1 MEFDTKN
8 VNGSSY
14 HLAGIV
20 PCGGQSLDFGMEWP
34 DFMMPIAPNYTM
46 LNNLF

>member
-1 MEFDTKN
+1 MEFDTKT

-20 PCGGQSLDFGMEWP
+20 PCGGQSLDFEME
-34 DFMMPIAPNYTM
+34 
-46 LNNLF
+46 

>member
-20 PCGGQSLDFGMEWP
+20 PCGGQTLTLEWNGP
-34 DFMMPIAPNYTM
+34 T
-46 LNNLF
+46 L